1 MEYDLCGIRMGVIMK
16 KSRAHL
22 VIKGL
27 VQGVFYR
34 ASTQETAVN
43 LGLKGWVRNLPD
55 GSVEAIFEGPA
66 ERVKEAVEWCYK
78 GPPGARVT
86 GIDENWSDYT
96 GEFRNF
102 GVKYSYEPT

>member
-34 ASTQETAVN
+34 ASTQETALK

-55 GSVEAIFEGPA
+55 GSVEAVFEGPS
-66 ERVKEAVEWCYK
+66 EKVRNAVEWCRQ
-78 GPPGARVT
+78 GPPGASVSQ
-86 GIDENWSDYT
+86 IDEKWSDYT
-96 GEFRNF
+96 GEFRGF
-102 GVKYSYEPT
+102 GVKYG

>member
-1 MEYDLCGIRMGVIMK
+1 ME

-34 ASTQETAVN
+34 ASTQETAMN

-55 GSVEAIFEGPA
+55 GSVEAVFEGPA
-66 ERVKEAVEWCYK
+66 EKVKEAVEWCYK
-78 GPPGARVT
+78 GPPGSSVLE
-86 GIDENWSDYT
+86 IDEKWSAFT

-102 GVKYSYEPT
+102 GVKYTY